1 MNKKEKMIEEFL
13 AEPIK
18 AGDVV
23 TVRGL
28 GTQDKKAFA
37 NSTKV
42 IEVHDDESITI
53 NEYHYPSP
61 KRIQK
66 GDYRKNTDRIGADPF
81 PEKSWYASLRM
92 IMFDLY
98 SITHACGM
106 QKLDKEYDFGTKNTY
121 IVNELNWNPFFIDK
135 DGNEIVYQR
144 ELCWTTKQKQLLI
157 ESIYNDIEI
166 GKIVIRRRSYD
177 WVKNRCL
184 SGKEAFFKDIVDG
197 KQRLNAILGFI
208 NGEFKDLHG
217 NKWNDLSDH
226 AQHKFFKFSSVGYGE
241 IGENATDEDVKS
253 VFLNINFAGVKMSK
267 EHIDFVKS
275 IQIK

>member
-1 MNKKEKMIEEFL
+1 MNKKEKKIKEFL
-13 AEPIK
+13 EEPVK
-18 AGDVV
+18 VGDVV

-28 GTQDKKAFA
+28 GTQNKKVFA

-61 KRIQK
+61 KRVQK
-66 GDYRKNTDRIGADPF
+66 EDYKKNTARIGADPF
-81 PEKSWYASLRM
+81 PEKSWYASLIM
-92 IMFDLY
+92 MMFDLY
-98 SITHACGM
+98 SIANACGIG
-106 QKLDKEYDFGTKNTY
+106 KEDNAYDFGTNNTY

-144 ELCWTTKQKQLLI
+144 ELCWTLEQKQLLI

-166 GKIVIRRRSYD
+166 GKIILRKRSYD
-177 WVKNRCL
+177 WVKKRCL

-197 KQRLNAILGFI
+197 KQRLNAIFGFI
-208 NGEFKDLHG
+208 NGEFEDLHG
-217 NKWNDLSDH
+217 NKWDDLSSH
-226 AQHKFFKFSSVGYGE
+226 AQSKFFRFSSVGYGE
-241 IGENATDEDVKS
+241 IGEDATDQDVKS
-253 VFLNINFAGVKMSK
+253 VFLNVNFSGVRMSR
-267 EHIDFVKS
+267 EHIDFVNS